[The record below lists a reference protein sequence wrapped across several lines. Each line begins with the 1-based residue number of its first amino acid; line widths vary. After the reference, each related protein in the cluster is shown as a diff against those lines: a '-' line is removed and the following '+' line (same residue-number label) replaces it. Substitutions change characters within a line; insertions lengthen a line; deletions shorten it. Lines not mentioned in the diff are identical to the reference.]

1 MKILKIAYYT
11 ILRNFRDRQT
21 LINMILSPIFI
32 IFIMANILN
41 GQVNSEDKNKIKVG
55 FLNQDRGDISSQFEE
70 YINSDE
76 IKNYI
81 EIIDVKSKN
90 EGIEQIKNK
99 KISSL
104 IILENGYTEGIKQG
118 TGAKINVYNQD
129 RSSYKASV
137 VKGIVDSYINESNST
152 LAILAVKD
160 DKTSILKYNN
170 IDDTSIPSEKSTP
183 SFLEYY
189 AVTMLIMSIMYGS
202 GYGASEMQEDL
213 FYSTGLRIRS
223 TPVKTIELFTGK
235 TLGSI
240 FTVFLQ
246 GIIIILVTKQFYGAS
261 WGNNIALVF
270 LIIFL
275 MSILSVGFGIAI
287 ALLSKDEYMANR
299 ILNVITPVFTLISGG
314 YFKLNFGSKIIEG
327 IRFFIPNQLAHIAIF
342 NTVYNGSIKLIML
355 SIITMIC
362 MIFINFVIAAFAI
375 RRCRD

>member
-11 ILRNFRDRQT
+11 ILRNLRDRRT

-32 IFIMANILN
+32 IFIMANMVS
-41 GQVNSEDKNKIKVG
+41 GQVNPEDKNRIKVG
-55 FLNQDRGDISSQFEE
+55 FLNQDRGYISNQFEE

-99 KISSL
+99 KISML

-118 TGAKINVYNQD
+118 IGAKINVYNQD
-129 RSSYKASV
+129 RSSYRARI
-137 VKGIVDSYINESNST
+137 VKGIVDSYINETNAA
-152 LAILAVKD
+152 LAISAVND
-160 DKTSILKYNN
+160 DKAGVSKYNN
-170 IDDTSIPSEKSTP
+170 IDDTRIPSEKSTP
-183 SFLEYY
+183 GFMEYY

-235 TLGSI
+235 TLGSV

-246 GIIIILVTKQFYGAS
+246 GTIIILATKQFYGAN
-261 WGNNIALVF
+261 WGDNIALVF
-270 LIIFL
+270 LIILL

-287 ALLSKDEYMANR
+287 ALLSKDEYMADR

-314 YFKLNFGSKIIEG
+314 YFKIHFGSKIIEG

-342 NTVYNGSIKLIML
+342 NTVYNGSIKLIGL
-355 SIITMIC
+355 SIITIIFMIV
-362 MIFINFVIAAFAI
+362 INFVIAAFAV
-375 RRCRD
+375 RRCKD